1 MGHSISSTLSQ
12 HGDYRDPSAYMYD
25 DLRVFKS
32 YQFVA
37 ISICVGL
44 LAAKPPVSHTIPV
57 PRDVETK
64 EPLGCVV

>member
-1 MGHSISSTLSQ
+1 MVRSFSSMLPQ
-12 HGDYRDPSAYMYD
+12 RGDYRDPSAYLHD
-25 DLRVFKS
+25 DLRVLKS

-64 EPLGCVV
+64 EPLGCFV